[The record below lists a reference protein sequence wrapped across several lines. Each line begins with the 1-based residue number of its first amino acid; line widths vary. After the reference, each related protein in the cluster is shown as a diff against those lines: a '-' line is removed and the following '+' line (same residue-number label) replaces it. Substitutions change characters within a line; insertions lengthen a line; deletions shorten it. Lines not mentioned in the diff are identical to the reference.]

1 VLASPECLPISINN
15 KNRKSVDNT
24 VVITEDRPLRI
35 SLYEALIDNTKSQ
48 PAHIQTIADRIANEV
63 ERICTKSD
71 RIQNSGVSDSWLLGL
86 AKHRLSKCL
95 YYYQL
100 GSRQGRIELHSHL
113 SAIVYRYITQ
123 PQSQLNFQGRYSLIE
138 DFLQDF
144 YAEAL
149 KAFRRENDLPSN
161 YTPRSMIQL
170 AEYMVFSECYA
181 KRRIQ
186 LQYGKSQQL
195 IILRAQTFSKR
206 QPAASVDIEQAFDT
220 AKEDDGDGGNS
231 RLLQQ
236 LRAKMVSDSC
246 DPSESVL
253 RDRVVLQLIEYLE
266 EQDQTQCINY
276 LLLKL
281 EDLSAPEI
289 EEMLGIDSRQRDYLQ
304 QRFKYHIEKFA
315 RVSNWELV
323 LQWLGAEIEQKLGL
337 TSAQWEELLT
347 MITPEQQMILDLK
360 QQKVPDLEIMKQ
372 TKLTEKKLQMRWSS
386 ILTTATE
393 LRNQN

>member
-161 YTPRSMIQL
+161 YT
-170 AEYMVFSECYA
+170 
-181 KRRIQ
+181 
-186 LQYGKSQQL
+186 
-195 IILRAQTFSKR
+195 AQH
-206 QPAASVDIEQAFDT
+206 
-220 AKEDDGDGGNS
+220 
-231 RLLQQ
+231 
-236 LRAKMVSDSC
+236 
-246 DPSESVL
+246 DP
-253 RDRVVLQLIEYLE
+253 I
-266 EQDQTQCINY
+266 
-276 LLLKL
+276 
-281 EDLSAPEI
+281 
-289 EEMLGIDSRQRDYLQ
+289 G
-304 QRFKYHIEKFA
+304 
-315 RVSNWELV
+315 
-323 LQWLGAEIEQKLGL
+323 
-337 TSAQWEELLT
+337 
-347 MITPEQQMILDLK
+347 
-360 QQKVPDLEIMKQ
+360 
-372 TKLTEKKLQMRWSS
+372 
-386 ILTTATE
+386 
-393 LRNQN
+393 